1 MSLFFYTMDALKNIL
16 NNFLKLENG
25 TVLFYTMDNNPFLQ
39 DLVAEL
45 NTKGQLHA
53 GLLADGGQLPD
64 YSKASVE
71 MFGKTPGPIKLFQ
84 TGEFWKSWNIELT
97 LNGFFI
103 DANPEKP
110 DGTNLFRKYS
120 EYGEILGLTDKNTE
134 IFINQLI
141 PNVIHEIL
149 QSL

>member
-1 MSLFFYTMDALKNIL
+1 MEALKNIL

-25 TVLFYTMDNNPFLQ
+25 TVLFFTMDKNPFLQ

-45 NTKGQLHA
+45 NTKGQLYA

-64 YSKASVE
+64 YSKASVKF
-71 MFGKTPGPIKLFQ
+71 FGKNPGPIRLFDS
-84 TGEFWKSWNIELT
+84 GDFWKSWNIELT

-103 DANPEKP
+103 DADGEKP

-120 EYGEILGLTDKNTE
+120 EYGEILGLTDKNTQ
-134 IFINQLI
+134 IFIEQLI
-141 PNVIHEIL
+141 PQVIHEIIAIL
-149 QSL
+149 

>member
-1 MSLFFYTMDALKNIL
+1 MDALKNIL

-25 TVLFYTMDNNPFLQ
+25 TVLFYTMDKNPFLQ

-45 NTKGQLHA
+45 NTKGQLYA

-64 YSKASVE
+64 YSRASVE
-71 MFGKTPGPIKLFQ
+71 MFGKRPGPIKLFN

-103 DANPEKP
+103 DADAEKP
-110 DGTNLFRKYS
+110 DGTNLFIKYA
-120 EYGEILGLTDKNTE
+120 EYGDVLGLTDKNTD
-134 IFINQLI
+134 IFIQQLI
-141 PNVIHEIL
+141 PQIINEIIE
-149 QSL
+149 SI